1 MREYFYN
8 LDTIDPLFHALVVAR
23 LRELE
28 MVQGMPKPTIDDLTN
43 EDELKILRRYSITL
57 YKEYRA
63 LRKVFLENMMV
74 SASSVRMKYSRN

>member
-74 SASSVRMKYSRN
+74 STSSVRMKYSRN

>member
-28 MVQGMPKPTIDDLTN
+28 MVQGMPKPTIDDLTE
-43 EDELKILRRYSITL
+43 EDELRILRRYCVTL
-57 YKEYRA
+57 YKEYRS

-74 SASSVRMKYSRN
+74 STNSVRMKYSRN